1 MAATI
6 AAEAPAS
13 AAKPWYRV
21 LYVQVLI
28 AIVLGALFGWL
39 WPALATNDWI
49 KALGEGFIKLIKMVI
64 APIIFCTVVSGIAH
78 IQDAKKVGRI
88 GVKALVYF
96 EVVSTFALV
105 IGLIVGNV
113 VRPGAGFGGSMA
125 NAQAV
130 AGYAKQAEAQKSVD
144 FFLHIIPDT
153 VVGAF
158 AQGEILQVLLFSILF
173 GFALM
178 GLGERGHTLRAFID
192 DAAHGVFGVIAI
204 VMKAA
209 PIGAFGAMAFTI
221 GKFGTGAILNLIGLI
236 ATFYVTAALFVFVVL
251 GVIARM
257 VGFSIFKFLAY
268 IKDELLIVLGTSSS
282 ESALPSLME
291 KLERLGCSK
300 SVVGLVVPTG
310 YSFNLDGTNIYMTLA
325 TLFIAQAL
333 GFDLTFGQQLTILLV
348 AMLTSKGASG
358 ITGAGF
364 ITLAATLAVVDPR
377 LVPGMAIVLGIDKF
391 MSECRALTNLCG
403 NGVACVVVSWW
414 EGELDH
420 DKLHANLNK
429 QIDPSDVETAHHDGL
444 AIRSTANKKTARF
457 CRAVFLF
464 GLILIRR
471 CRSAATTSP
480 PCAARLRPM
489 WPAPARLGAGAG
501 DATGSGALWLT
512 EGAGSAGALV
522 TKLTFSRTVER
533 RRAAARSASCAVSSA
548 VGAGALSTGSGWA

>member
-1 MAATI
+1 MEGVNVMTAVTAT
-6 AAEAPAS
+6 PTPVR
-13 AAKPWYRV
+13 AAKPWYKV

-39 WPALATNDWI
+39 APAYATNDWI
-49 KALGEGFIKLIKMVI
+49 KALGDGFIKLIKMVI

-88 GVKALVYF
+88 GIKALVYF

-113 VRPGAGFGGSMA
+113 VRPGAGFGGAAA

-130 AGYAKQAEAQKSVD
+130 ANYAKQAEAQKSVD

-158 AQGEILQVLLFSILF
+158 ATGEILQVLLFSILF

-178 GLGERGHTLRAFID
+178 GLGERGHTLRSFID

-204 VMKAA
+204 VMRAA
-209 PIGAFGAMAFTI
+209 PIGAFGAMAYTI
-221 GKFGTGAILNLIGLI
+221 GKFGTGAILNLSVLI
-236 ATFYVTAALFVFVVL
+236 ATFYVTAGLFVLVVL
-251 GVIARM
+251 GIIARI

-333 GFDLTFGQQLTILLV
+333 GVDLTFTQQLTILLV

-358 ITGAGF
+358 VTGAGF
-364 ITLAATLAVVDPR
+364 ITLAATLTVVNPA
-377 LVPGMAIVLGIDKF
+377 LVPGMAIVFSIDKF
-391 MSECRALTNLCG
+391 MSEVRALTNITG
-403 NGVACVVVSWW
+403 NSIATVFVSWW
-414 EGELDH
+414 EGELDQE
-420 DKLHANLNK
+420 KLHANLDK
-429 QIDPSDVETAHHDGL
+429 TIDPSDVETA
-444 AIRSTANKKTARF
+444 I
-457 CRAVFLF
+457 
-464 GLILIRR
+464 
-471 CRSAATTSP
+471 TT
-480 PCAARLRPM
+480 
-489 WPAPARLGAGAG
+489 G
-501 DATGSGALWLT
+501 
-512 EGAGSAGALV
+512 
-522 TKLTFSRTVER
+522 
-533 RRAAARSASCAVSSA
+533 
-548 VGAGALSTGSGWA
+548 

>member
-1 MAATI
+1 MTATTI
-6 AAEAPAS
+6 VTAAPAR
-13 AAKPWYRV
+13 AAKPWYKV

-39 WPALATNDWI
+39 EPAYATNDWI
-49 KALGEGFIKLIKMVI
+49 KALGDGFIKLIKMVI

-88 GVKALVYF
+88 GVKALIYF
-96 EVVSTFALV
+96 EIVSTFALV
-105 IGLIVGNV
+105 IGLLVGNLA
-113 VRPGAGFGGSMA
+113 RPGAGFGGAMA

-130 AGYAKQAEAQKSVD
+130 ATYAKQAEAQRSVD

-153 VVGAF
+153 VIGAF
-158 AQGEILQVLLFSILF
+158 AAGEILQVLLFSILF

-209 PIGAFGAMAFTI
+209 PVGAFGAMAFTI

-236 ATFYVTAALFVFVVL
+236 ATFYLTAALFVFVVL
-251 GVIARM
+251 GIIARI

-429 QIDPSDVETAHHDGL
+429 QIDPSDMETA
-444 AIRSTANKKTARF
+444 I
-457 CRAVFLF
+457 
-464 GLILIRR
+464 
-471 CRSAATTSP
+471 TT
-480 PCAARLRPM
+480 
-489 WPAPARLGAGAG
+489 G
-501 DATGSGALWLT
+501 
-512 EGAGSAGALV
+512 
-522 TKLTFSRTVER
+522 
-533 RRAAARSASCAVSSA
+533 
-548 VGAGALSTGSGWA
+548 